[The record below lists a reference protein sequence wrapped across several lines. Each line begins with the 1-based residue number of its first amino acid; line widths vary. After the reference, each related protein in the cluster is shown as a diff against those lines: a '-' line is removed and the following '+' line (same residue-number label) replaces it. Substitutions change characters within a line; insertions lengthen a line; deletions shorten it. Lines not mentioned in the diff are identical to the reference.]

1 VPRQESGAGGA
12 RGARAPLGETV
23 IAAAVL
29 VLAGVVF
36 WQTATIPTSPIYAT
50 VPPTLFPAIVAL
62 GLAVLGLLLMLE
74 ARRGGWQS
82 QAERSSSIDRAALTW
97 IAAGLVLN
105 VALIGP
111 AGFTLASTV
120 LFVCV
125 ARGFGSGAIV
135 RDSAVALVLALAAYF
150 GFAKTLG
157 IDIGSGLIE
166 NAIEAILGIGPRGA

>member
-1 VPRQESGAGGA
+1 VPHQGADGGGA
-12 RGARAPLGETV
+12 TRGRAPIGETV

-36 WQTATIPTSPIYAT
+36 WQTAAIPTSPIYAT
-50 VPPTLFPAIVAL
+50 VPPTVFPALVAL

-74 ARRGGWQS
+74 AWRGGWQS
-82 QAERSSSIDRAALTW
+82 HGERSVSIDRAALAWTT
-97 IAAGLVLN
+97 AGLVLN

-125 ARGFGSGAIV
+125 AHGFGSRALV
-135 RDSAVALVLALAAYF
+135 RDSAAALGLALAAYF

-166 NAIEAILGIGPRGA
+166 NAIEAVLGIGPRGA